1 MNPSQLQID
10 KLNII
15 NWITEVEDFSIVE
28 KIKGIMTSDKKPDKL
43 SDEQQD
49 VLDSQIGLDPS
60 LYIDADKLVSDIK
73 AKYEL

>member
-28 KIKGIMTSDKKPDKL
+28 KIKGIMTSDKKPYKL